1 MLEVKV
7 RPGELIDKA
16 LKRLKNKVITSGLI
30 DELYHRRAFETKA
43 AKKARKRK
51 MALKKA
57 KLLQTLKN

>member
-7 RPGELIDKA
+7 RPGELIEKA

-43 AKKARKRK
+43 QKKTRKRK
-51 MALKKA
+51 MAAKKA
-57 KLLQTLKN
+57 KLLSSLRD

>member
-43 AKKARKRK
+43 QKRARKKR
-51 MALKKA
+51 MAIKKA
-57 KLLQTLKN
+57 KLLQTLRD

>member
-7 RPGELIDKA
+7 RQGELIDKA

-43 AKKARKRK
+43 VKKARKRK
-51 MALKKA
+51 MAAKKA
-57 KLLQTLKN
+57 KLLNSLRD